1 MRLSEFIRHN
11 MEPILQEWEDFART
25 IEPTTGVMD
34 VAELRDH
41 AEDMLK
47 VISADL
53 ATWQTD
59 EESVEKSKGHVPP
72 TPGDTAA
79 EIHAETRLK
88 CGFTIEQ
95 LISEYRALRASVLLL
110 WSDQNEDV
118 VRFHARD
125 ITRFNEAVDQALA
138 ESVSR
143 YAAMVRQAQDIF
155 VGILGHDL
163 RTPLQ
168 SVSLGA
174 EYLMQSPDSDA
185 NLIQL
190 GSRMFRSSTRMS
202 EMLDNLLDFTRSRIG
217 GGISISRAETN
228 LAAVCEQVV
237 EELSL
242 SNPGRTIRCVI
253 DGDVRGRWDAGRL
266 GQVYQNLINNALQ
279 HGSKD
284 GEVSVVTTA
293 NPQDIVLTVH
303 NDGEPIAPDEQEHIF
318 DLLSRHARH
327 AAGDGPSQKNLGL
340 GLYITREIV
349 LAHHGSISLQSTQT
363 AGTTFTVRVPKDGS

>member
-1 MRLSEFIRHN
+1 

-25 IEPTTGVMD
+25 IGPTTGVMD
-34 VAELRDH
+34 VVELRDH

-47 VISADL
+47 VIAADL
-53 ATWQTD
+53 ATSQTD
-59 EESVEKSKGHVPP
+59 QESVEKSKGHA
-72 TPGDTAA
+72 TESSGDTAA
-79 EIHAETRLK
+79 EVHAEARLK
-88 CGFTIEQ
+88 SGFTIEQ

-110 WSDQNEDV
+110 WSDQDDDV
-118 VRFHARD
+118 VRFHVRD

-190 GSRMFRSSTRMS
+190 GSRMFKSSTRMS

-253 DGDVRGRWDAGRL
+253 DGDVRGRWDAGRI

-293 NPQDIVLTVH
+293 EPQEIVLTVH

-349 LAHHGSISLQSTQT
+349 LAHHGSISLQSTQA
-363 AGTTFTVRVPKDGS
+363 AGTTFTVRLPKDGT